1 LANGRLERNQK
12 VDRPSSEGD
21 DASLSVLAVTRAAL
35 EQLPNLTLK
44 AIAREVTSDA
54 EDAERRIVAAASSI
68 LRQRLAVAA

>member
-1 LANGRLERNQK
+1 M
-12 VDRPSSEGD
+12 DRPSSED
-21 DASLSVLAVTRAAL
+21 TDASLSVLAVTRAAL